1 MVYMELLEYL
11 KTRLQ
16 MFNKDFT
23 PKQKAFLNEKFS
35 RLEAILIKSSID
47 SHIQLDKSKISNT
60 IIGQLK
66 PIGESLLKSSLNEED
81 K

>member
-1 MVYMELLEYL
+1 
-11 KTRLQ
+11 

>member
-1 MVYMELLEYL
+1 MELLDCL
-11 KTRLQ
+11 ITRLQ

-35 RLEAILIKSSID
+35 HLEAALTRSSIN
-47 SHIQLDKSKISNT
+47 SHPQDEKLSTSKLTHT
-60 IIGQLK
+60 IVGQLK
-66 PIGESLLKSSLNEED
+66 AVGESVLKED

>member
-35 RLEAILIKSSID
+35 RLEAILIKSSIN
-47 SHIQLDKSKISNT
+47 SHLQDEKLSTSKNT
-60 IIGQLK
+60 HTIVGQLK
-66 PIGESLLKSSLNEED
+66 AVGESVLKED

>member
-1 MVYMELLEYL
+1 MAYMELSDYL
-11 KTRLQ
+11 ITRLQ

-35 RLEAILIKSSID
+35 HLEAVLIRSSIN
-47 SHIQLDKSKISNT
+47 SRLREEKLSTSKNT
-60 IIGQLK
+60 HTIVGQLK
-66 PIGESLLKSSLNEED
+66 AVGESVLKED